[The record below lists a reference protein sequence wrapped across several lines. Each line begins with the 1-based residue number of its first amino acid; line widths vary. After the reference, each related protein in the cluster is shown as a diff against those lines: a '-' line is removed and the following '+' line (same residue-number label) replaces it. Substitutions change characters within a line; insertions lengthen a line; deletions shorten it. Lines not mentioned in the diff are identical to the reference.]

1 MSARP
6 DTGGAISPGAGRA
19 RLFHEAGHAIMAR
32 AIGFTIVSVSRASLH
47 SVPPGSGR
55 LRRGLDYAE
64 GLALV
69 GLAGQAAET
78 LSGEPARE
86 SPDDIRRISDL
97 LAASCSSEEEINRR
111 RAVLARR
118 ARRTLQQPHTWR
130 QVEAVVLALT
140 ERSSLSGEEL
150 EAILSVAAALQRSR
164 KAQPKDIS
172 RESA

>member
-6 DTGGAISPGAGRA
+6 DTGGARSSGAGRA

-32 AIGFTIVSVSRASLH
+32 AIGFTIVSVSRTSLH

-69 GLAGQAAET
+69 GLAGQAAEA

-97 LAASCSSEEEINRR
+97 LAATCSSEDEINRR
-111 RAVLARR
+111 RAVLYRR
-118 ARRTLQQPHTWR
+118 VRRTLQQPQTWR

-140 ERSSLSGEEL
+140 DRSSLSGEEL
-150 EAILSVAAALQRSR
+150 EAILSVAAAFRR
-164 KAQPKDIS
+164 GHKAGPKDDF
-172 RESA
+172 RENA